1 MSLFRRGEIWY
12 ASFTLPN
19 GKRFKQSLGTKDKR
33 QATELHDKLKAE
45 AWRVS
50 KLGEIPDIT
59 FEEACVRWLEEKAHK
74 KSLDD
79 DKSRIGFWLQHFAG
93 MQLRD
98 ITESKIYSAMQ
109 KKRETSSRIHAKTSV
124 RCNEGNASFIYKGP
138 AKSRRA

>member
-59 FEEACVRWLEEKAHK
+59 FEEACVLKRKHIKNHWTMTKAG
-74 KSLDD
+74 SD
-79 DKSRIGFWLQHFAG
+79 SGFNISQ
-93 MQLRD
+93 
-98 ITESKIYSAMQ
+98 E
-109 KKRETSSRIHAKTSV
+109 
-124 RCNEGNASFIYKGP
+124 CN
-138 AKSRRA
+138 

>member
-1 MSLFRRGEIWY
+1 MSLFRRNEIWY

-19 GKRFKQSLGTKDKR
+19 GKRFKQSLGTKGQKAGDR
-33 QATELHDKLKAE
+33 THDKLKAE

-79 DKSRIGFWLQHFAG
+79 DKKPDRILASTFRRNA
-93 MQLRD
+93 
-98 ITESKIYSAMQ
+98 T
-109 KKRETSSRIHAKTSV
+109 KRH
-124 RCNEGNASFIYKGP
+124 Y
-138 AKSRRA
+138 

>member
-79 DKSRIGFWLQHFAG
+79 DKSRIGFWLQH
-93 MQLRD
+93 
-98 ITESKIYSAMQ
+98 
-109 KKRETSSRIHAKTSV
+109 
-124 RCNEGNASFIYKGP
+124 
-138 AKSRRA
+138 

>member
-50 KLGEIPDIT
+50 KLGEIPDMT

-74 KSLDD
+74 KSLPKKTD
-79 DKSRIGFWLQHFAG
+79 QHLDEIIQPAE
-93 MQLRD
+93 
-98 ITESKIYSAMQ
+98 IEISTK
-109 KKRETSSRIHAKTSV
+109 
-124 RCNEGNASFIYKGP
+124 GN
-138 AKSRRA
+138 